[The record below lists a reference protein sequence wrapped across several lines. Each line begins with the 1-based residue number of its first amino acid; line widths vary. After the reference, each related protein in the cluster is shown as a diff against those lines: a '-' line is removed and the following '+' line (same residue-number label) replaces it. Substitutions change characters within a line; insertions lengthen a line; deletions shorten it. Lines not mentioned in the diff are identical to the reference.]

1 MIIRILCAALLLS
14 CAHLAPNPSE
24 TTSLLIAN
32 VTRISEEY
40 ANINTD
46 LSEKAL
52 AIHGIVLNRTFELRH
67 KDRTLRAR
75 LSTEYGDVER
85 GEWVALIE
93 DDGYLQIAISFG
105 HAATELGCVAG
116 DTLYITPLGP

>member
-1 MIIRILCAALLLS
+1 MIIRILGAALLVA
-14 CAHLAPNPSE
+14 CAHLAPDPNE
-24 TTSLLIAN
+24 TASLLVAN

-46 LSEKAL
+46 LSGKML
-52 AIHGIVLNRTFELRH
+52 ARRGIVLDRTFELRH

-75 LSTEYGDVER
+75 LSTDY

-93 DDGYLQIAISFG
+93 DDGNLQIAISFG
-105 HAATELGCVAG
+105 HAATELGCVTG
-116 DTLYITPLGP
+116 DTLYITPLAP

>member
-14 CAHLAPNPSE
+14 CAHLAPNPSD
-24 TTSLLIAN
+24 TASLLVAN

-46 LSEKAL
+46 LSGKAL
-52 AIHGIVLNRTFELRH
+52 ARRGIVLNRTFELRH
-67 KDRTLRAR
+67 NDRTLRAR
-75 LSTEYGDVER
+75 LSTDYGDVER
-85 GEWVALIE
+85 GEWIALIE

>member
-1 MIIRILCAALLLS
+1 MIIRILGAAMLVG
-14 CAHLAPNPSE
+14 CAHLAPDPNE
-24 TTSLLIAN
+24 TASLLVAN

-46 LSEKAL
+46 LSGKML
-52 AIHGIVLNRTFELRH
+52 ARRGIVLDRTFKLRH

-75 LSTEYGDVER
+75 LSTDYGDVER

-93 DDGYLQIAISFG
+93 DDGNLQIAISFG
-105 HAATELGCVAG
+105 HAATELGCVTG
-116 DTLYITPLGP
+116 DTLYITPLAP

>member
-24 TTSLLIAN
+24 TASLLVAN

-46 LSEKAL
+46 LSGKAL
-52 AIHGIVLNRTFELRH
+52 ARRGIVLNRTFELRH
-67 KDRTLRAR
+67 NDRIVRAR
-75 LSTEYGDVER
+75 LSTDYGDVGR

>member
-24 TTSLLIAN
+24 TASLLVAN

-46 LSEKAL
+46 LSGKAL
-52 AIHGIVLNRTFELRH
+52 ARRGIVLNRTFELRH
-67 KDRTLRAR
+67 NDRTLRAR
-75 LSTEYGDVER
+75 LSTDYGDVGR

-93 DDGYLQIAISFG
+93 DDGFLQIAISFG

-116 DTLYITPLGP
+116 DTLYIPPLGP

>member
-1 MIIRILCAALLLS
+1 MIFRILCAALLLS
-14 CAHLAPNPSE
+14 CAHLAPNPSD
-24 TTSLLIAN
+24 TASLLVAN

-46 LSEKAL
+46 LSGKAL
-52 AIHGIVLNRTFELRH
+52 ARRGIVLNRTFELRH
-67 KDRTLRAR
+67 NDRTLRAR
-75 LSTEYGDVER
+75 LSTDYGDVER
-85 GEWVALIE
+85 GEWIALIE